1 MTFLYFNGNS
11 ETPLPG
17 DRISIVKPLLD
28 YFLPKFQYIYWI
40 EYIYIYIQYIYIYWV
55 YIYIYIPKQE
65 LDEAVIKW
73 RGSKTYNPGK
83 LTKLGILVRK
93 FSESESWIYMQPWD
107 SHRYN
112 KETVGNSI
120 IGPTTLSWFLAL
132 YLPRQLLYY
141 NSVSI
146 WNIVE
151 N

>member
-28 YFLPKFQYIYWI
+28 YFLPKS
-40 EYIYIYIQYIYIYWV
+40 QYIYIYTHTHTHTH
-55 YIYIYIPKQE
+55 IHTYIPKQE

-107 SHRYN
+107 SHRYK